1 MRRRMMMGRGLPYDA
16 EIEYLESTGTQ
27 LINSG
32 FTARIGDA
40 ITIIFSFR
48 KQPFGSDLFSC
59 FNEND
64 AINYLIFS
72 YIRNIGNKQRGVRF
86 QYFSNIIS
94 TVQYTFTLNTW
105 YNLHIDASGKAT
117 FNNITITSSQISEIE
132 GDNNTLKL
140 FADNFIGRIQSLTVE
155 REGIN
160 VLQLIPVRK
169 GTTGYM
175 YDKVSG
181 QLFGNAGTGQFILGP
196 DKMGGV
202 IKWLIINTL
211 HGLSNPSLEERR
223 VA

>member
-1 MRRRMMMGRGLPYDA
+1 MMMNKALSYDA
-16 EIEYLESTGTQ
+16 EIEYLESNGTQ

-40 ITIIFSFR
+40 ITIIFSFE
-48 KQPFGSDLFSC
+48 KQPFGSDLLSC

-64 AINYLIFS
+64 AINYLTFS
-72 YIRNIGNKQRGVRF
+72 YIRNIGNGQRGVRF

-94 TVQYTFTLNTW
+94 TVQYTFVLNTW
-105 YNLHIDASGKAT
+105 NTLHIDASGKAT
-117 FNNITITSSQISEIE
+117 FNNITITSAPISEIE

-140 FADNFIGRIQSLTVE
+140 FAGKFAGRIQSLTIE

-160 VLQLIPVRK
+160 VLQLISVRK
-169 GTTGYM
+169 GNVGYM

-181 QLFGNAGTGQFILGP
+181 KLFGNAGTGQFILGP

-211 HGLSNPSLEERR
+211 RGLSNPSLEERR

>member
-1 MRRRMMMGRGLPYDA
+1 MMMGKGLPYDA
-16 EIEYLESTGTQ
+16 EVEYLESNGKQ

-40 ITIIFSFR
+40 ITIIFSFG
-48 KQPFGSDLFSC
+48 KQPFGIELLSC

-64 AINYLIFS
+64 EINYLKFS
-72 YIRNIGNKQRGVRF
+72 YIRNIGNGQRGVRF

-94 TVQYTFTLNTW
+94 TVPYTFVLNRW
-105 YNLHIDASGKAT
+105 YNLHIDTNGKAT
-117 FNNITITSSQISEIE
+117 FDNITITSNPISEIE

-140 FADNFIGRIQSLTVE
+140 FADNFVGRIQSLTVE

-181 QLFGNAGTGQFILGP
+181 KLFGNAGTGEFILGQ
-196 DKMGGV
+196 DK
-202 IKWLIINTL
+202 
-211 HGLSNPSLEERR
+211 
-223 VA
+223 